1 MKIKTMNL
9 RQLFSRGNFCLKSVV
24 IFKRPRFHIVALLG
38 IGYFA
43 LTSSPATGAPTSH
56 LSAAI
61 SHGKGYYRYLNPFW
75 GSSYPGYA
83 DVYDSDYRYTPT
95 PEQLTAAK
103 KQVGKY
109 LAAVKDGRKHAATHR
124 YISVETL
131 RPTRKQLEDYT
142 GKMLPTQTVEPSQL
156 CCVMVFDT
164 QTKQFVGSGCYV
176 VTGEPLAG
184 AVEKFETVSAEF
196 VGTRMF

>member
-1 MKIKTMNL
+1 MNL

-61 SHGKGYYRYLNPFW
+61 SH
-75 GSSYPGYA
+75 
-83 DVYDSDYRYTPT
+83 
-95 PEQLTAAK
+95 
-103 KQVGKY
+103 
-109 LAAVKDGRKHAATHR
+109 THR

-164 QTKQFVGSGCYV
+164 QTEQFVGSGCYV
-176 VTGEPLAG
+176 VTGEPSAG